1 MSSEENPQPLTGAP
15 VGQQLQQAREKLGLT
30 VAQVANTQHLRV
42 VIIQA
47 IEAGD
52 YAQIDSELFLKG
64 YVRAYAKQV
73 GLDGDAVIADLDQ
86 ELQPLR
92 QQREQELEANP
103 LVDIERRRRQ
113 KRRIA
118 KALLFVA
125 VIVLAAYLVFTFV
138 LPQPQS
144 EQAGPETPEPAS
156 VEAPETSAAETA
168 SGDPVVADGGV
179 NDSAD
184 NPGAGGAGENDSVS
198 EPADG
203 NEATP
208 ETGPAETEA
217 PVLADTSGAE
227 ATDDSVA
234 DRIPVVEES
243 TEPAL
248 ADPPGIDDVVVAQL
262 DMSFTADCWVQ
273 VSDADGNRLVSALQ
287 RAGDQLSVSGEAP
300 LRVVVGAVDAVST
313 IRFQGEPVDMGN
325 YRVVNNRSEFT
336 LTI

>member
-125 VIVLAAYLVFTFV
+125 VIVLAAYLVFAFV
-138 LPQPQS
+138 LPQSQS

-156 VEAPETSAAETA
+156 VEAPETSAAETPSA
-168 SGDPVVADGGV
+168 DPVVADSGV
-179 NDSAD
+179 NEPADSAAV
-184 NPGAGGAGENDSVS
+184 GSAEENDSVG

-203 NEATP
+203 DGATP
-208 ETGPAETEA
+208 ENGSALTEE

-227 ATDDSVA
+227 AMDDLVG
-234 DRIPVVEES
+234 DRIPVVEER

-248 ADPPGIDDVVVAQL
+248 ADPPGIDDVVEAQL
-262 DMSFTADCWVQ
+262 NMSFTADCWVQ
-273 VSDADGNRLVSALQ
+273 VIDADGNRLVSALQ